1 MIIGFTASTFD
12 LLHAGHV
19 SMLSEAKSV
28 CDYLMV
34 GLHVDPSRERKQ
46 KNKPVQSLVERY
58 IQLSVIKYVDE
69 VIPYE
74 TEDDLTEILQ
84 AYPISIRIIGEEYKY
99 KMYTGKNEC
108 KNLGIKLYYNK
119 RQHRF
124 SSSYLRK
131 HIYYTE
137 KNKK

>member
-28 CDYLMV
+28 CDYLIV

-69 VIPYE
+69 IIPYE

-84 AYPISIRIIGEEYKY
+84 AYPISIRIIGEEYRDNNF
-99 KMYTGKNEC
+99 TGKNLEM
-108 KNLGIKLYYNK
+108 KIHYNK
-119 RQHRF
+119 RRHGF
-124 SSSYLRK
+124 STSLLRK
-131 HIYYTE
+131 NVLIAE
-137 KNKK
+137 GIKR

>member
-1 MIIGFTASTFD
+1 MNIGFTASTFD

-69 VIPYE
+69 IIPYE
-74 TEDDLTEILQ
+74 TENDLTEILQ
-84 AYPISIRIIGEEYKY
+84 AYPISIRIIGEEYRDNNF
-99 KMYTGKNEC
+99 TGKNLDM
-108 KNLGIKLYYNK
+108 KIHYNK
-119 RQHRF
+119 RRHGF
-124 SSSYLRK
+124 STSLLRK
-131 HIYYTE
+131 NVLIAE
-137 KNKK
+137 GIKR

>member
-69 VIPYE
+69 IIPYE

-84 AYPISIRIIGEEYKY
+84 AYPISIRIIGEEYRDNNF
-99 KMYTGKNEC
+99 TGKNLEM
-108 KNLGIKLYYNK
+108 KIHYNK
-119 RQHRF
+119 RRHGF
-124 SSSYLRK
+124 STSLLRK
-131 HIYYTE
+131 NVLIAE
-137 KNKK
+137 GIKR

>member
-1 MIIGFTASTFD
+1 MNIGFTASTFD

-69 VIPYE
+69 IIPYE

-84 AYPISIRIIGEEYKY
+84 AYPISIRIIGEEYRDNNF
-99 KMYTGKNEC
+99 TGKNLEM
-108 KNLGIKLYYNK
+108 KIHYNK
-119 RQHRF
+119 RRHGF
-124 SSSYLRK
+124 STSLLRK
-131 HIYYTE
+131 NVLIAE
-137 KNKK
+137 GIKR

>member
-1 MIIGFTASTFD
+1 MNIGFTASTFD

-34 GLHVDPSRERKQ
+34 GLHVDPSKERKQ

-69 VIPYE
+69 IIPYE

-84 AYPISIRIIGEEYKY
+84 AYPISIRIIGEEYRDNNF
-99 KMYTGKNEC
+99 TGKNLEM
-108 KNLGIKLYYNK
+108 KIHYNK
-119 RQHRF
+119 RRHGF
-124 SSSYLRK
+124 STSLLRK
-131 HIYYTE
+131 NVLIAE
-137 KNKK
+137 GIKR